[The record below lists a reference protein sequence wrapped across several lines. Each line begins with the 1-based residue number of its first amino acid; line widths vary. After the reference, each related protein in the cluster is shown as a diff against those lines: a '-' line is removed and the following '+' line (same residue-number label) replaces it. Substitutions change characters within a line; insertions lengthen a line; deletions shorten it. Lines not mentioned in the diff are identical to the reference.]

1 MNKPVFS
8 FSFNLFILL
17 LLVFL
22 AHISVFYFH
31 QLPLFSYLIIAAYI
45 SNYLI
50 AIIVFTFLYKFRV
63 RLANSLGFLF
73 MGGSMI
79 KFAVFFIFFLPYY
92 KQDGDMSKIEFAS
105 FFIPYA
111 ISLSLETFSFIKV
124 LQK

>member
-1 MNKPVFS
+1 MSNPVFS
-8 FSFNLFILL
+8 FSFKLLILLFI
-17 LLVFL
+17 VFL
-22 AHISVFYFH
+22 AHLGVLYLYD
-31 QLPLFSYLIIAAYI
+31 LPLLSNFIIAAYL

-50 AIIVFTFLYKFRV
+50 AIIVYAFLYKFRV
-63 RLANSLGFLF
+63 RLATSLGFLF

-92 KQDGDMSKIEFAS
+92 KQDGDMSKIEFSS

-124 LQK
+124 LQN